1 MTVFVHQNKFFSKE
15 YFGSSFKIIL
25 VVFYVLNFWDTDFLR
40 RVTVQNDF
48 FLLQWPDGLG
58 GLPGVTP
65 HTNFYFISLKKNKKN
80 ILDPCFFP
88 SALVTWQIV
97 DGIIW
102 TGNFKSNPCRAR
114 PFLFSYWIA
123 VSVTRLEMGIYY
135 DSMTQ

>member
-25 VVFYVLNFWDTDFLR
+25 VVFYVLNFWDTDLR

-65 HTNFYFISLKKNKKN
+65 HTNFYFISLKK
-80 ILDPCFFP
+80 IEFF
-88 SALVTWQIV
+88 
-97 DGIIW
+97 
-102 TGNFKSNPCRAR
+102 F
-114 PFLFSYWIA
+114 FLLLW
-123 VSVTRLEMGIYY
+123 
-135 DSMTQ
+135 